1 MDVFWPRD
9 LLVPKRVDFWPET
22 MSRSGGRAVTG
33 AETLVM
39 SASVR
44 WRASMSF
51 AFSTRE
57 TDKILTWRAIRG
69 RLYGRARPLLIG
81 PFDIVTPARLAGEA
95 GTLASTFDDAAPF
108 ADGATFQQTSREA
121 EFVSS
126 ASLSD
131 TMVTIAPIG
140 SWTPKAGQYFGPEE
154 GRMHQINAMWE
165 TSGGWSCEIIPPL
178 RSDYSSGQRL
188 DFERMTCRMRLSA
201 DDGMRSPIDVSTL
214 ADPSIELEEIV

>member
-44 WRASMSF
+44 WRATMSF

-57 TDKILTWRAIRG
+57 VDKALTWRAIRG

-81 PFDIVTPARLAGEA
+81 PFDIFTPARLDEA
-95 GTLASTFDDAAPF
+95 PGTLASTFDDTATF
-108 ADGATFQQTSREA
+108 DDGSTFQQPSRVA
-121 EFVSS
+121 AFYAA
-126 ASLSD
+126 ASLRD
-131 TMVTIAPIG
+131 TMVTIAPLG
-140 SWTPKAGQYFGPEE
+140 DWTPKAGQFFGPEE

-165 TSGGWSCEIIPPL
+165 TTGGWSCEIIPPL
-178 RSDYSSGQRL
+178 RADYPYGQQL
-188 DFERMTCRMRLSA
+188 DFETMTCRMRLSA
-201 DDGMRSPIDVSTL
+201 DDGMRLPIDVSTL